1 MRAAPVL
8 VAARRLCAASGLLAT
23 IAIPLPVLGQGD
35 TSGVSPSDW
44 RTYNRTLEGDRYSP
58 LDQITTQNVAQL
70 RQVCT
75 RDLRDTLSFQTG
87 PIVVD
92 GTMYFTTDTSTYAID
107 AATCELRWQRGT
119 GQPGIYLR
127 VNRGAAYDGGR
138 VFRGV
143 GPGRVQALDGKTGEI
158 VWDVPLDLEPGAYFP
173 VAPIAWDGPVF
184 IGNAGGDAKGVRGKV
199 YALDQRDGKMAW
211 RFDVI
216 PDTGRARASWQNR
229 EDLPPTGGAFW
240 TTFGLD
246 PRQGVLYVPAGN
258 PAPDFFPEMRPG
270 QNLYT
275 NSVIAL
281 DARTGRMMGYIQVVR
296 NDYHDW
302 DVSTGPVVLTTR
314 GGRPLVASANKD
326 GLLSGIDRSR
336 VGRERTPLPAG
347 RESIIP
353 PLRTLVMAF
362 QTPTTTRENV
372 DLQFHIG
379 ADVRFCPGILGGSEW
394 NGPSYH
400 PGLNLLVIGAVDRCA
415 TMRRM
420 HPDSLVVE
428 TGQTWAGGE
437 APNPFGVFDDMENS
451 RGWIMAID
459 ADSGTVRW
467 KYEADLPAIAG
478 VTTTAGGLVLTGQL
492 TGEAIALDARDGKVL
507 WRDQTNSA
515 IGGGVITYAVGGK
528 QYVAVAA
535 GLHAANWPAP
545 AQTNRIIVYAL
556 P

>member
-1 MRAAPVL
+1 MHDAQMIVSTRCLGLAA
-8 VAARRLCAASGLLAT
+8 LLLT
-23 IAIPLPVLGQGD
+23 IAAVPAPAQRD
-35 TSGVSPSDW
+35 TSGVPPADW

-58 LDQITTQNVAQL
+58 LDQITAANVGQL

-75 RDLRDTLSFQTG
+75 YDLRDTLSFQTG
-87 PIVVD
+87 PLVVD
-92 GTMYFTTDTSTYAID
+92 GTMYFTTDTATYAID
-107 AATCELRWQRGT
+107 AATCKLRWRRGT
-119 GQPGIYLR
+119 GQQPIYLR

-138 VFRGV
+138 LFRGI
-143 GPGRVQALDGKTGEI
+143 GPGRVQALDATTGRVSWE
-158 VWDVPLDLEPGAYFP
+158 VPLNLEQGAY
-173 VAPIAWDGPVF
+173 VSMAPIAWGGLVF

-199 YALDQRDGKMAW
+199 YALDQRDGRLVW
-211 RFDVI
+211 RFDVV
-216 PDTGRARASWQNR
+216 PDTGWARESWQNR
-229 EDLPPTGGAFW
+229 EDMPPTGGAFW
-240 TTFGLD
+240 TTFALD
-246 PRQGVLYVPAGN
+246 TRQGVLYVPAGN

-281 DARTGRMMGYIQVVR
+281 EARTGRMMGYIQVVR
-296 NDYHDW
+296 NDFHDW

-336 VGRERTPLPAG
+336 VGRERAPLPGG
-347 RESIIP
+347 RQSIIP

-372 DLQFHIG
+372 DHQFYIG
-379 ADVRFCPGILGGSEW
+379 GDVRFCPGFLGGSEW

-400 PGLNLLVIGAVDRCA
+400 PGTNLLVIGAVDRCA

-428 TGQTWAGGE
+428 AGQPWAGGE
-437 APNPFGVFDDMENS
+437 DPNNPYGVADDMEHS
-451 RGWIMAID
+451 RGWITAID

-467 KYEADLPAIAG
+467 KHETELPTVAG
-478 VTTTAGGLVLTGQL
+478 MTTTAGGLVFTGHL
-492 TGEAIALDARDGKVL
+492 TGEAVALDARTGRVL
-507 WRDQTNSA
+507 WRDQTNNA
-515 IGGGVITYAVGGK
+515 IGGGVITYAVRGK

-535 GLHAANWPAP
+535 GLKGALWPAP
-545 AQTNRIIVYAL
+545 VQSNRIIVYGL